1 MTTAKNL
8 KILEEIIFLDKIFI
22 TMPTKFLHKMF
33 AALIID
39 WESYK
44 DLKRE

>member
-22 TMPTKFLHKMF
+22 TMPMKFLQKMF

-39 WESYK
+39 WESYTN
-44 DLKRE
+44 LKRE